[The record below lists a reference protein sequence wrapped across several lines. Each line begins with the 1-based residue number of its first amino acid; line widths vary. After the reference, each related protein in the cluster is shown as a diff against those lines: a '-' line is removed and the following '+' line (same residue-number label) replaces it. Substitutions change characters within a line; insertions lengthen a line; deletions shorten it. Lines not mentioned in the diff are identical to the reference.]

1 MELVEMAVQAAEVA
15 VTITLLAE
23 LLHQVKVVMVEH
35 QEAVAAILRAVV
47 VAVQE
52 QLVVMV
58 MLVLEALL
66 EMVELDCNLQLQGHQ
81 HIMLAAA
88 AVLKTNSLELEE
100 LEA

>member
-1 MELVEMAVQAAEVA
+1 
-15 VTITLLAE
+15 
-23 LLHQVKVVMVEH
+23 
-35 QEAVAAILRAVV
+35 
-47 VAVQE
+47 VQE